1 MFRNILV
8 ISLFGYAF
16 GQDFYEERHKYQ
28 YRAQIPLNKIPKN
41 FEVKGDNAV
50 AEFSK
55 YLATIQ
61 DIAKRDNLTV
71 IYKVKVDINSP
82 KKQHN
87 KKKKSL
93 KKKSSK
99 KYNVPLKK
107 QSMKLSNFEMVLRKR
122 IGEMGQQQQRAESD
136 PTTQKQKI
144 LLTTKSPSA
153 GKYKPIIRSVRTN
166 YAKIVRPVRNKEIT
180 LTR

>member
-8 ISLFGYAF
+8 ISLFVYAF

-28 YRAQIPLNKIPKN
+28 YRAQIPLNKIPKS

-87 KKKKSL
+87 NKKSL

-107 QSMKLSNFEMVLRKR
+107 QNMKLSNFEMILRKR

-166 YAKIVRPVRNKEIT
+166 YTKIVRPVRNKVIT
-180 LTR
+180 LT